1 MNVLLI
7 GGTGHIGRF
16 LTPLLGKNGY
26 QVTVAT
32 RGKNKTSKFSECDNI
47 EFKTATYARDDQNWF
62 DFVAKEKSEVII
74 DIQGIDV
81 PGTYKASEESCK
93 HYIACGSLWMFGP
106 PTVVPTPPVTQNPCE
121 FGGYARRYKEMLVI
135 QKQATKDGRAF
146 SAIMPPNICGPGK
159 IPIDGKGGRD
169 IEVHKSHMR
178 GEPVTLPIGCNT
190 LIGPCDA
197 ADIAKAFL
205 LAVQNRDA
213 AADEIFTVGS
223 AYALT
228 ATEFV
233 KALANIYN
241 TEIPIEFVSY
251 EDFYSSI
258 LPDLGA
264 NYHFR
269 EHMAPDISK
278 LRLKLGYAPD
288 YTPEETLQRAVKWMQ
303 EEKLL

>member
-16 LTPLLGKNGY
+16 LTPLLGENGH

-32 RGKNKTSKFSECDNI
+32 RGKNKTSKFGEYDNVD
-47 EFKTATYARDDQNWF
+47 FKTATYAKDDPVWF
-62 DFVAKEKSEVII
+62 EFVAQEKAEVII

-81 PGTYKASEESCK
+81 PGTYKASEGDCK
-93 HYIACGSLWMFGP
+93 HYIACGSLWMFGAP
-106 PTVVPTPPVTQNPCE
+106 RVAPTPPVTQNPCE
-121 FGGYARRYKEMLVI
+121 FKGYAQRYKEMLEI
-135 QKQATKDGRAF
+135 QKQAVSDGRAF

-178 GEPVTLPIGCNT
+178 GEPVTLPEGCNT

-205 LAVQNRDA
+205 LAVENRDA
-213 AADEIFTVGS
+213 AAGEIFNVGS

-228 ATEFV
+228 ATEFI
-233 KALANIYN
+233 KALADIYN

-251 EDFYSSI
+251 EDFYTKV
-258 LPDLGA
+258 LPGLGD

-269 EHMAPDISK
+269 EHMLPDISK
-278 LRLKLGYAPD
+278 LREKLGYESD

-303 EEKLL
+303 DEKLL